1 MDIQNILNIAIQ
13 VIVMG
18 FVSLMLFDF
27 ADRLWGVPMPPASWQ
42 PPVIEPATAPQ
53 PNPQQEIPQLS
64 PASAPQFEEIPDP
77 WLEPA
82 PVNTVSAQSVIVPF
96 PTLRLLPPAKVQP
109 SKPKRKRAKS
119 SSKSPKSPKSP
130 KSASTPKRQSTK
142 TRTLTA

>member
-18 FVSLMLFDF
+18 FVSFMVFDF
-27 ADRLWGVPMPPASWQ
+27 VDGLWDIPLPPASWQ

-77 WLEPA
+77 WTTEPQSPQHCLGA
-82 PVNTVSAQSVIVPF
+82 SAVVPF

-109 SKPKRKRAKS
+109 SKPKRTKAKS
-119 SSKSPKSPKSP
+119 STPRKSS
-130 KSASTPKRQSTK
+130 STPKRQSTK
-142 TRTLTA
+142 SRKKAA

>member
-53 PNPQQEIPQLS
+53 PNPQQEIPQIS

-77 WLEPA
+77 WTLQPQSPHHA
-82 PVNTVSAQSVIVPF
+82 VSASSEVIVPF
-96 PTLRLLPPAKVQP
+96 PTIRLLPPAKVQP
-109 SKPKRKRAKS
+109 TKPKRTKAKS
-119 SSKSPKSPKSP
+119 STPR
-130 KSASTPKRQSTK
+130 KSASTPKRQRQPK
-142 TRTLTA
+142 PRMKAV